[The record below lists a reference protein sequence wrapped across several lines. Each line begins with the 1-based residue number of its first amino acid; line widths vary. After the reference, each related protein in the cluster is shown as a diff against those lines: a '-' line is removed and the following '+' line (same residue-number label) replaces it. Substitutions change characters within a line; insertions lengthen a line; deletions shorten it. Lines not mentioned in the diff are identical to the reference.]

1 MKQLQHLFAL
11 MLVIA
16 CAITGH
22 AQVSPVQAQKLESLL
37 ALKVS
42 PVTGGTL
49 QIPTITWGGDM
60 ATVMALHRNYFQAEG
75 LAVKLVHEDD
85 FAKQAQGVLQGNSP
99 FLRGGLDQVMGAAS
113 AFKKVGLD
121 LVILHQYTFSAG
133 GDVLVVR
140 EDIKSIADLRG
151 KKIAIQAWGPHI
163 NYAATVL
170 EDAGLKPGDVTFV
183 YFKELTVPKSDTGGK
198 IIDPVSAFQADSS
211 IAAVFCISP
220 DAATLTSGGKVGS
233 GTEGSVKGAKIMLST
248 KTASQV
254 IVDVLAVRKDWFD
267 SNKDK
272 AFGVV
277 HALHRSQEALEAL
290 VKSKGAE
297 LQQVLAK
304 GAESFLGTATATA
317 DIEGLIADCRFV
329 GLSGNNQ
336 FFNSIGTTRNLPTM
350 SLEVGH
356 RLSAMGL
363 ISSIVVPQGAKW
375 DYAKLAVGLKDNG
388 SNLATSRINTTA
400 VAQVFEAKIAA
411 EAETFSAD
419 GNLFTLEVHFRPNQE
434 VFTAAEYGKDFEAA
448 LKLSQNYAGAV
459 LLIEG
464 HGDTKRLND
473 LRAQGKSETEI
484 ALVEQALRNVSM
496 KRAEAVKAAYIAYCQ
511 SKGINTSSSA
521 IVAVGMGVK
530 TPKVAVPKSDLD
542 MASNRRVEF
551 KIKNIEAEAGLFQE

>member
-1 MKQLQHLFAL
+1 MKQLKHLFAL
-11 MLVIA
+11 MCVIA
-16 CAITGH
+16 CAITVR

-42 PVTGGTL
+42 PVSGGTL

-60 ATVMALHRNYFQAEG
+60 AAVMALHRNYFQEEG

-99 FLRGGLDQVMGAAS
+99 FLRGSLDQVMGAAS
-113 AFKKVGLD
+113 AFKKAGLD
-121 LVILHQYTFSAG
+121 LIVLHQYTFSAG

-140 EDIKSIADLRG
+140 EGIKNIADLRG
-151 KKIAIQAWGPHI
+151 KKIAIQTWGPHI

-170 EDAGLKPGDVTFV
+170 EDAGLKPSDFTFV
-183 YFKELTVPKSDTGGK
+183 YFKELTVPKADTGGK
-198 IIDPVSAFQADSS
+198 IIDPVSAFQADAS

-220 DAATLTSGGKVGS
+220 DAATLTSGGKIGS
-233 GTEGSVKGAKIMLST
+233 GTEGSVKGAKIILST

-267 SNKDK
+267 GNNNK

-277 HALHRSQEALEAL
+277 HALHRGQEALEAL

-317 DIEGLIADCRFV
+317 DIEGMITDCRFV

-336 FFNSIGTTRNLPTM
+336 FFNSLGTTRNLPTM
-350 SLEVGH
+350 SLEIGH

-363 ISSIVVPQGAKW
+363 ISAMVVPQGAQW
-375 DYAKLAVGLKDNG
+375 DYGKLAVGLKDNG
-388 SNLATSRINTTA
+388 GNLASTRINTTA

-419 GNLFTLEVHFRPNQE
+419 GTLFALEIHFKPNQE
-434 VFTAAEYGKDFEAA
+434 VFGFTEYGKDFEAA

-511 SKGINTSSSA
+511 SKGINTASSA

-542 MASNRRVEF
+542 MAANRRVEF
-551 KIKNIEAEAGLFQE
+551 KIKNIEAEAGLFKE